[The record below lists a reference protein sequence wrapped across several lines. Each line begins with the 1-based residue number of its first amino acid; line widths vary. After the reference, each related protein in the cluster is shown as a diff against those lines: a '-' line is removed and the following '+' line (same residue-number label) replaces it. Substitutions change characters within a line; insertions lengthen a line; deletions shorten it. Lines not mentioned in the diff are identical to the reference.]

1 FNDSTRTSCHYTDF
15 RAARVNSLICKD
27 IWVRNRANLAEICRT
42 RVGSAKLNG
51 LDPERYLRS
60 VLERIAEH
68 PITRIGELLP
78 WNLSDATLYEQRLAA

>member
-1 FNDSTRTSCHYTDF
+1 
-15 RAARVNSLICKD
+15 
-27 IWVRNRANLAEICRT
+27 
-42 RVGSAKLNG
+42 VGSAKLNG